1 MCEIFVNSYSHRSS
15 GSRTKCDG
23 KERNVKIE
31 ETRSKGRLNDIK
43 RERKEKRDE
52 KIIKDNIGRKR
63 GGNIKVLQRPRG
75 RKEENRINIKKM

>member
-1 MCEIFVNSYSHRSS
+1 M
-15 GSRTKCDG
+15 
-23 KERNVKIE
+23 KIE

-63 GGNIKVLQRPRG
+63 GGNIKALMRPRG
-75 RKEENRINIKKM
+75 RKRENRIKKIKKVKKNKERKKEK